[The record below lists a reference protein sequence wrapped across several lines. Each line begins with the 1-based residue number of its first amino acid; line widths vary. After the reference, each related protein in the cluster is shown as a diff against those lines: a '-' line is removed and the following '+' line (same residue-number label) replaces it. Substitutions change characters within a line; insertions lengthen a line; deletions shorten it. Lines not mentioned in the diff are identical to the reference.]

1 MYCCDSIIYQDVALS
16 GIMRELNLNNQKPA
30 TRNRF
35 KKQRKKI
42 NFRGFLKKI
51 VRAATAIVVV
61 SLIFLVCFELHGFV
75 GKTTFLKL
83 DRVDVS
89 GFKKLTRDEIMS
101 SAAVKIGDDLLGL
114 RLSRMGEQLTKNPW
128 IASVRIR
135 RNFPHSLSI
144 DVVERQPVGIVSMG
158 YLYYLDS
165 RGEIFKPLQEGDS
178 LDFPVITGL
187 SEDDLLRDPSG
198 AKETLKG
205 VLALLQHLQK
215 ERGGVRLADIS
226 ELHYDKGFGYT
237 LFTINRG
244 LPIRLGLDGFDE
256 KLDRLSR
263 VYSELQPQIPV
274 LEYIDLDYS
283 DRIVVKKT

>member
-1 MYCCDSIIYQDVALS
+1 
-16 GIMRELNLNNQKPA
+16 MRELNLNNQQPA

-42 NFRGFLKKI
+42 NIRSFLKKI
-51 VRAATAIVVV
+51 VRVTAAVVVV
-61 SLIFLVCFELHGFV
+61 SLTVLVCFEMYGII
-75 GKTTFLKL
+75 GKTTFLRL
-83 DRVDVS
+83 ERVDVT
-89 GFKKLTRDEIMS
+89 GIKKLTRDEIL
-101 SAAVKIGDDLLGL
+101 SAASVKIGDDLLGI

-128 IASVRIR
+128 VASVRVR

-144 DVVERQPVGIVSMG
+144 DVLERQPVGVVSMG

-187 SEDDLLRDPSG
+187 AEEDLLRDPAG
-198 AKETLKG
+198 AKETLNG
-205 VLALLQHLQK
+205 VLALLEHLKK
-215 ERGGVRLADIS
+215 ERSGISLADIS

-237 LFTINRG
+237 LFTINKG
-244 LPIRLGLDGFDE
+244 LPIRLGMDGFSD
-256 KLDRLSR
+256 KLDRLAK
-263 VYSELQPQIPV
+263 VYSLLQPQIPAI
-274 LEYIDLDYS
+274 EYIDLDYS